1 MRSRVR
7 KRVHNHN
14 TQENLSQNSEVLICP
29 EYAAFAVRV
38 KRAVTTSATPTVK
51 REEPSRQTFR
61 RYPTL
66 KTVRKRPAT
75 YARDVLKRLTEHKSN
90 HTFERQAVPSWAQL
104 FFILFP
110 IRQKISHDKTVCA
123 FAYIEKQNECV
134 VDKSLFHCGTGF
146 FYFFHS
152 AGASPRPTSTFDAGK
167 HIAMPQA

>member
-38 KRAVTTSATPTVK
+38 KRAVITSATPTVR
-51 REEPSRQTFR
+51 REEPSRRTFR

-134 VDKSLFHCGTGF
+134 VDKKPVPLRNRLFLLL
-146 FYFFHS
+146 HS
-152 AGASPRPTSTFDAGK
+152 VGASPRPTSTFAAGK